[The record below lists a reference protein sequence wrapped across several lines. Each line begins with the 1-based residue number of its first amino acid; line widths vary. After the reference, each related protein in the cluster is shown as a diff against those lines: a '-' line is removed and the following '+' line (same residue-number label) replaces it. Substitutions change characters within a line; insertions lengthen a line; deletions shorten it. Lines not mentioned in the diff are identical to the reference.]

1 MHAQLVAFWTARGVR
16 TWCMCIG
23 FANACA
29 LADAFPLADICEP
42 PHHESVSQASRGR
55 APVGVPSADAARV
68 VCAALV
74 RHGRLESSFV
84 TGNEYAMD
92 GVLAC
97 EEEEI
102 IINRSVGRGPC
113 GLSGDH
119 VGRGPADLLRQ
130 DPGETGEDH
139 PHEAADRRRVSTP
152 GGASRV

>member
-1 MHAQLVAFWTARGVR
+1 MAELIIEDESAPQVHAQLVAFWTARGVR

-102 IINRSVGRGPC
+102 IINRSVGRGP
-113 GLSGDH
+113 GRSSPPGPRRD
-119 VGRGPADLLRQ
+119 GRGSPA
-130 DPGETGEDH
+130 
-139 PHEAADRRRVSTP
+139 
-152 GGASRV
+152 

>member
-1 MHAQLVAFWTARGVR
+1 VAELIIEDESAPQVHAQLVAFWTARGVR

-113 GLSGDH
+113 GLSRDR
-119 VGRGPADLLRQ
+119 VGRGPGRSSP
-130 DPGETGEDH
+130 PG
-139 PHEAADRRRVSTP
+139 PRRDGRGSP
-152 GGASRV
+152 A